1 MLVKRKIKNKDMNPS
16 FKIELLN
23 FEGPFLIL
31 QKIGDHWSFKFHDNN
46 IATIV
51 EPREILDILSGRKP
65 IMHNNRLYFYNSY
78 SHESKPNQ
86 EEMLKLVTKLT
97 AEEMDRCKNDKEYF
111 FNTYCKI
118 SKNEES

>member
-1 MLVKRKIKNKDMNPS
+1 MNKNKNKDMNPS

-31 QKIGDHWSFKFHDNN
+31 QKIGDHWSFKFHDTL

-65 IMHNNRLYFYNSY
+65 ILHNSKLYFYNSY
-78 SHESKPNQ
+78 SPESKPNVDA
-86 EEMLKLVTKLT
+86 MLSLVTMLT
-97 AEEMDRCKNDKEYF
+97 HEEMDRCKNDKEYF
-111 FNTYCKI
+111 FNTYCNI
-118 SKNEES
+118 SNHEES